1 MEKKEKKGKKEEKK
15 FTINYSL
22 KRLCSNWLKF
32 QFDQRKKIS
41 RPERV
46 KIENHKT
53 ITKLWIPRTKASLL

>member
-46 KIENHKT
+46 N
-53 ITKLWIPRTKASLL
+53 LY